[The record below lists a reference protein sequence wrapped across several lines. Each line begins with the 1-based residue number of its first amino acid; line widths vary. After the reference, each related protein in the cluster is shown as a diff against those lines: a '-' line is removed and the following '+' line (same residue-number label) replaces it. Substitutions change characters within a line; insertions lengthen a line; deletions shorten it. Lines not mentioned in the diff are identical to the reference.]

1 MMKDC
6 TIRSARM
13 RSFLT
18 LLAVVSGTFSFAQ
31 QQAAAGPA
39 SQESFEFQIPSAPQ
53 STELK
58 KRTAV
63 LENNV
68 VSQVRLG
75 DRFMKQ
81 NEYEAACRAYDR
93 ALSSIEMSSLGKS
106 DYIRSVL
113 SKIRSR
119 LDRARKEWG
128 LALFSSAKKEYL
140 AALVEKNGEVA
151 LMKIRAAKERAEQ
164 SLAPYYAGKDY
175 KSISP
180 SMYAPAIAK
189 DPSFRDNVQAFQKDC
204 SRMEAA
210 YQFKAASSL
219 EAVDPDYNRRQ
230 SEIRY
235 LLQQSRIYYKTK
247 QFDKLRAS
255 VEKVLVADPYNQEAV
270 RLLGQAYKKLYQ
282 IGAARTEND
291 AIAQM
296 AETEWKWV
304 EAVPP
309 EDEQEDVVVRKSSGK
324 QTALYNK
331 LQSIVIPYIS
341 FRDGSVETI
350 LDYLKSQSKLYDPAK
365 TGVNILKPNKL
376 EERTKKIPYFVLEQ
390 VPLLDVI
397 RYVCDI
403 ANLSYKVDDVAVW
416 VGLQNSDND
425 NMEHESFTVSPSL
438 MHRIFLERDPEA
450 SKTAKEDDKKDETI
464 TDGGEAF
471 TDNTLGASRKDK
483 PAVSFKL
490 PTPQMTMEYFKELGV
505 AFPEGSTVDYDSRS
519 EKIRVKNTRE
529 NLRKL
534 EARLQDLDIPQ
545 PLVLIDARLM
555 EISMNAMEELGFDW
569 LLTYTNSTTDQSVSF
584 NGFAPDGGST
594 QTLLSSSQF
603 YRSSGS
609 NYIVNNLKLLPNF
622 GPDNALDLSV
632 SIRALDQMDRT
643 ETIATPRLLVSSG
656 MMGKLDVNE
665 QRFFPEDWSEAEV
678 EIINGT
684 SYSYNAPVPEFGDGT
699 PVGTTF
705 TVTPLV
711 SANNH
716 TIILDINTDVSR
728 FTGWSNYDYS
738 IIIGAM
744 FNSSADTSST
754 NLTPKMKMPEFS
766 RRSIKSKVKLF
777 DGETVVIGGILED
790 IASKTE
796 DKWPLLGDIPLL
808 GRLFTNYSSSSVKV
822 NMMLFVTARL
832 MRGNGLPLRDSR
844 KRGIFEFNDR

>member
-1 MMKDC
+1 MMKHC
-6 TIRSARM
+6 TKRF
-13 RSFLT
+13 FLT
-18 LLAVVSGTFSFAQ
+18 SLAVMSGTLSFAQ
-31 QQAAAGPA
+31 QQTVSGSAPL
-39 SQESFEFQIPSAPQ
+39 ESFEFQIPSALQ

-58 KRTAV
+58 KRNAV

-81 NEYEAACRAYDR
+81 NEYESACRAYDR
-93 ALSSIEMSSLGKS
+93 AIVTVQKSSLGKS
-106 DYIRSVL
+106 KYIDSVL
-113 SKIRSR
+113 AKIRSR
-119 LDRARKEWG
+119 LERARKEWG
-128 LALFSSAKKEYL
+128 LAIFSRAKKDYL
-140 AALVEKNGEVA
+140 AALVEKNTESA
-151 LMKIRAAKERAEQ
+151 LVRIRAAKEYAGQ
-164 SLAPYYAGKDY
+164 ALAPYYAGKDY
-175 KSISP
+175 KSVSP
-180 SMYAPAIAK
+180 SQYAPAIAG
-189 DPSFRDNVQAFQKDC
+189 DPAFRDNVQAFQKDC

-210 YQFKAASSL
+210 YQFKTASSL
-219 EAVDPDYNRRQ
+219 DAVDPDYKRRN
-230 SEIRY
+230 SEVQY

-247 QFDKLRAS
+247 QFDKLRAN

-270 RLLGQAYKKLYQ
+270 RLLGQAYKKLYR
-282 IGAARTEND
+282 IGAARAEND

-296 AETEWKWV
+296 AETEWRWV
-304 EAVPP
+304 EAIPP
-309 EDEQEDVVVRKSSGK
+309 DEEQEDLVSRKSSSK
-324 QTALYNK
+324 KTVLYNK

-341 FRDGSVETI
+341 FRDGSVESI
-350 LDYLKSQSKLYDPAK
+350 LDYLMTQSKLYDPSK
-365 TGVNILKPNKL
+365 TGVTIIKPDTL
-376 EERTKKIPYFVLEQ
+376 EKRSRKIPYFVLEQ
-390 VPLLDVI
+390 IPLLDVI

-403 ANLSYKVDDVAVW
+403 AGLKYKVDDAAVL
-416 VGLQNSDND
+416 VGLQNIND
-425 NMEHESFTVSPSL
+425 TMEYESFTVGPSL
-438 MHRIFLERDPEA
+438 IQRIVFESDPEA
-450 SKTAKEDDKKDETI
+450 AKALKEKDDKADETI

-471 TDNTLGASRKDK
+471 TDKTLGETRKEKTPLQTK
-483 PAVSFKL
+483 PPTTQMLKAYFEALGVSFQE
-490 PTPQMTMEYFKELGV
+490 P
-505 AFPEGSTVDYDSRS
+505 GSTISYDPRS
-519 EKIRVKNTRE
+519 EKIRVKNTPE
-529 NLRKL
+529 NLRKM

-569 LLTYTNSTTDQSVSF
+569 LLTYTNSTTDRNVSF
-584 NGFAPDGGST
+584 NGFAPDGGDT

-603 YRSSGS
+603 YRSSGT
-609 NYIVNNLKLLPNF
+609 NYVVNNLKLLPNF
-622 GPDNALDLSV
+622 GPDNSLDLSV

-665 QRFFPEDWSEAEV
+665 QRFFPEDWSDAEV

-684 SYSYNAPVPEFGDGT
+684 SYSYNAPVPEFGDAQ

-716 TIILDINTDVSR
+716 TIMLDINTDVSR

-744 FNSSADTSST
+744 FNSAADTSAT

-808 GRLFTNYSSSSVKV
+808 GRLFSNYSSSSVKV

-832 MRGNGLPLRDSR
+832 MRGNGLPLRDGR